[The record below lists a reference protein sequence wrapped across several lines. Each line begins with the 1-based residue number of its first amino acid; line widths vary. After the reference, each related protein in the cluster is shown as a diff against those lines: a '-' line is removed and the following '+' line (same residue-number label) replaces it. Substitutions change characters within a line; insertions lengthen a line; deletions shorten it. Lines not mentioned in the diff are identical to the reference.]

1 MTASDCPYPRSCPVP
16 SPSSVDLRHLR
27 TISLETGE
35 PFFTAFSARHW
46 PTLFN
51 SSGTGRSRFAPL
63 VNSAGAV
70 VPTLDG
76 AADLWTAALLVTV
89 FHDVH
94 ENTSRAITFLDLHQ
108 RGLAGLNVAERLV
121 LVDLRDAVLDKLG
134 LERSQLVTSPAAHY
148 HCTTEWAA
156 ALHGRRVGAAA
167 TVGLLWRSRG
177 AELAR
182 HGSPLLGDLLP
193 GASEEVF
200 VLFGDLLTTTEA
212 KAYSPL
218 VELSDLSARGSLP
231 LVANIAEQLGATL
244 A

>member
-1 MTASDCPYPRSCPVP
+1 MTARDCPDPRSCPVP

-27 TISLETGE
+27 TVALETGE

-51 SSGTGRSRFAPL
+51 SSGQGRSRFAPL

-70 VPTLDG
+70 VPTLYG
-76 AADLWTAALLVTV
+76 ARTRTAALLETV

-94 ENTSRAITFLDLHQ
+94 ENTSRDITFLDLHH

-121 LVDLRDAVLDKLG
+121 LVDLRDAELDKLG

-148 HCTTEWAA
+148 RCTTDWAA
-156 ALHGRRVGAAA
+156 ALHGRRVGAAV
-167 TVGLLWRSRG
+167 TVGLLWRSRV

-182 HGSPLLGDLLP
+182 HDSPLLGDLLP

-218 VELSDLSARGSLP
+218 VESSDLSARGSLP
-231 LVANIAEQLGATL
+231 LVASIAEQLGATL

>member
-27 TISLETGE
+27 TVALETGE

-70 VPTLDG
+70 VPTLYG
-76 AADLWTAALLVTV
+76 ARTRTAALLGTV

-94 ENTSRAITFLDLHQ
+94 ENTSRDITFLDLHQ

-134 LERSQLVTSPAAHY
+134 LERSQLVTSPGPTITAQRSGQQRSTAV
-148 HCTTEWAA
+148 EWYSC
-156 ALHGRRVGAAA
+156 HGRPALAFPGHQ
-167 TVGLLWRSRG
+167 
-177 AELAR
+177 LAR

-218 VELSDLSARGSLP
+218 VESSDLSARGSLP
-231 LVANIAEQLGATL
+231 LIANIADQLGATL

>member
-1 MTASDCPYPRSCPVP
+1 MTASDCPDPRSCPVP
-16 SPSSVDLRHLR
+16 SHSSVDLRHLR
-27 TISLETGE
+27 TVALDAGE
-35 PFFTAFSARHW
+35 PFFTAFSARRW
-46 PTLFN
+46 PALFN
-51 SSGTGRSRFAPL
+51 SSGKGRSRFAPL

-70 VPTLDG
+70 VPTLYG
-76 AADLWTAALLVTV
+76 ARTRTAALLETV
-89 FHDVH
+89 FHNVH
-94 ENTSRAITFLDLHQ
+94 EKSSRDITFLDLHQ

-121 LVDLRDAVLDKLG
+121 LVDLRDAELDKLG
-134 LERSQLVTSPAAHY
+134 LRRSQLVTSPAAHY
-148 HCTTEWAA
+148 RCTTDWAV

-167 TVGLLWRSRG
+167 TVGLLWRSRV

-182 HGSPLLGDLLP
+182 HDSPLFGDLLP

-218 VELSDLSARGSLP
+218 VESSDLSARRSLP
-231 LVANIAEQLGATL
+231 LVASIAEQLGATL